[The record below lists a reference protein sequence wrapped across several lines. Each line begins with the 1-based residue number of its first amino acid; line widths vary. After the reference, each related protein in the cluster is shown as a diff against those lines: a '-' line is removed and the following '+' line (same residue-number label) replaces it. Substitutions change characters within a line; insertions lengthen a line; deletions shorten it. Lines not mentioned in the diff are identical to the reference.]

1 MTKSIAELVP
11 EYYRK
16 REERLAADK
25 VAQAL
30 ASEEYVLKHQLIKA
44 MQDAELSVCGTDG
57 YQFTR
62 REKQRINVDDWN
74 LLDEYIVQSGKVAF
88 LQRRISEAPIFEVL
102 DSGILVPG
110 VSIATYDD
118 LSRPQ
123 KVR

>member
-1 MTKSIAELVP
+1 MSQSLSELVP
-11 EYYRK
+11 AYYAK

-30 ASEEYVLKHQLIKA
+30 GSEEYVLKHQLLTA
-44 MQDAELSVCGTDG
+44 MQEQDLSVAGTKE

-62 REKQRINVDDWN
+62 REKQRINVDDWA
-74 LLDEYIVQSGKVAF
+74 LLDSYIVETQSLSF
-88 LQRRISEAPIFEVL
+88 LQRRISESSIFEVL
-102 DSGILVPG
+102 ESGILVPG
-110 VSIATYDD
+110 ISIATYDD

>member
-1 MTKSIAELVP
+1 MKSLSELVP
-11 EYYRK
+11 AYYQK
-16 REERLAADK
+16 REERLQADK
-25 VAQAL
+25 RAQQL
-30 ASEEYVLKHQLIKA
+30 ASEEYVLKHELIRTMSEA
-44 MQDAELSVCGTDG
+44 SLFVAGTDQ

>member
-1 MTKSIAELVP
+1 MTKSISELVP
-11 EYYRK
+11 AYYQK

-57 YQFTR
+57 YQFTK

-74 LLDEYIVQSGKVAF
+74 LLDSFVLETGNLAF
-88 LQRRISEAPIFEVL
+88 LQRRIAEGSIFEVL
-102 DSGILVPG
+102 ESGILVPG
-110 VSIATYDD
+110 VSIVTYDD

-123 KVR
+123 KVK